1 MNPKIKNDKRYN
13 KVPSIDTSKLS
24 FLVANN
30 ESITDHYI
38 TIERTTTTN
47 VKANKANNVVK
58 RK

>member
-30 ESITDHYI
+30 ESITDQYV
-38 TIERTTTTN
+38 TIERTTA
-47 VKANKANNVVK
+47 KANDAIK